1 MGEGQPFKDGCGSGP
16 GPWPGPFEP
25 SIIAFTCA
33 WCGYPS
39 AVLAGVNRIE
49 YPPGVMIVRVMCT
62 GMIEP
67 SYVMRAL
74 EYGADGVVI
83 VGCQMENCHYMVGNK
98 RAQERAEMLG
108 PLLDMMGLGSGRLR
122 TEWINAS
129 ERVKFA
135 RAMRDFSEQLKK
147 LGPNPLGLAG
157 ACGDGKEASR

>member
-1 MGEGQPFKDGCGSGP
+1 MAD
-16 GPWPGPFEP
+16 FEP
-25 SIIAFTCA
+25 SIIAFTCQ

-49 YPPGVMIVRVMCT
+49 YPPGVNIVRVMCT

-67 SYVMRAL
+67 SYILRAL

-83 VGCQMENCHYMVGNK
+83 VGCQMENCHYTVGNK
-98 RAQERAEMLG
+98 RAQERVDTLR
-108 PLLDMMGLGSGRLR
+108 PLLDMMGLGADRLR

-135 RAMRDFSEQLKK
+135 KAMQEFSDRLRT
-147 LGPNPLGLAG
+147 LGPNPLGAG
-157 ACGDGKEASR
+157 SGNGEGGH

>member
-1 MGEGQPFKDGCGSGP
+1 MDG
-16 GPWPGPFEP
+16 FEP

-49 YPPGVMIVRVMCT
+49 YPAGVNIVRVMCT

-83 VGCQMENCHYMVGNK
+83 VGCLMENCHYKVGNK
-98 RAQERAEMLG
+98 RAQERADMLG
-108 PLLDMMGLGSGRLR
+108 PLLDMMGLRAGRLR

-135 RAMRDFSEQLKK
+135 AAMNEFSAKLKK
-147 LGPNPLGLAG
+147 LGPNPLGNRGNGGQRAADGGEAG
-157 ACGDGKEASR
+157 P

>member
-1 MGEGQPFKDGCGSGP
+1 MAD
-16 GPWPGPFEP
+16 FEP
-25 SIIAFTCA
+25 SIIAFTCQ

-49 YPPGVMIVRVMCT
+49 YPSGVNIVRVMCT

-67 SYVMRAL
+67 SYILRAL

-83 VGCQMENCHYMVGNK
+83 VGCQMENCHYTVGNK
-98 RAQERAEMLG
+98 RAQERAEILW
-108 PLLDMMGLGSGRLR
+108 PLLDMMGLGAGRLR

-135 RAMRDFSEQLKK
+135 RAMREFSDELRK
-147 LGPNPLGLAG
+147 LGPSPTGTPAADRG
-157 ACGDGKEASR
+157 GPR

>member
-1 MGEGQPFKDGCGSGP
+1 MGD
-16 GPWPGPFEP
+16 FEP

-49 YPPGVMIVRVMCT
+49 YPPGVNIVRVMCT

-83 VGCQMENCHYMVGNK
+83 VGCLMENCHYMVGNK
-98 RAQERAEMLG
+98 RAQERADMLR
-108 PLLDMMGLGSGRLR
+108 PLLDMMGLGAGRLR
-122 TEWINAS
+122 TEWMNAS
-129 ERVKFA
+129 ERVRFA
-135 RAMRDFSEQLKK
+135 EAMKDFSASLKA
-147 LGPNPLGLAG
+147 LGPNPLGR
-157 ACGDGKEASR
+157 CGDGGQPAAGSGQRAADGGRAGP